1 MDISLT
7 GCGRKGAEP
16 MRTSLGE
23 HAFTK
28 MFKDQQEEEQP
39 SGKSVLYVNQSI
51 RKSLNSKIT

>member
-1 MDISLT
+1 
-7 GCGRKGAEP
+7 